1 MQSYRSVADL
11 CVSFYRLAF
20 GTAPL
25 LFAWPTLYLADPS
38 IALIAQWTGFL
49 ASWVADRWAT
59 SEGWAPNYYGQYR
72 FYLTVVAGGSIM
84 ASLIATNHYSVD
96 DEKLFAEH
104 AQQNNNIAGLNAGG
118 KALTQK
124 QIDALPVKFEQDKS
138 GESYGKIS
146 KKVTKEEKEE
156 KAKKEE
162 LNKKVEKEGK

>member
-1 MQSYRSVADL
+1 LTS
-11 CVSFYRLAF
+11 RLAF

-104 AQQNNNIAGLNAGG
+104 AEHNNNIAGLNTGG

-146 KKVTKEEKEE
+146 KKVTAEEKKEKEE
-156 KAKKEE
+156 AKKDEEKKKE